1 VIRQAIAAV
10 LGLCFPC
17 RHRRQS
23 VTGRRLAAGAYEM
36 FLVCSRC
43 GKRISPGV
51 VLGPDAARVAVN
63 PSASAAGLAAPGW
76 LAE

>member
-1 VIRQAIAAV
+1 MIRHAIATV
-10 LGLCFPC
+10 LGLYIPC

-36 FLVCSRC
+36 FLVCSLC

-51 VLGPDAARVAVN
+51 VLVADAARVPAN
-63 PSASAAGLAAPGW
+63 PPTSAARLAAPGW
-76 LAE
+76 LPE